1 MVRALASH
9 QCGPGSTPG
18 PGVRSGLSLLLVVVL
33 APKGFSPG
41 TPVFPSPE
49 KRASQLLSVSWLNKF
64 HFFYKDNMFTNMK
77 YLCLTFQESVSAR
90 EDDMATGLN
99 EASVNVQDEEEGKWN
114 YCF

>member
-49 KRASQLLSVSWLNKF
+49 KRASQLLSVSWLNKL